1 MRGID
6 ALQTARSRHCRM
18 SVDDL
23 KQCGTLGSH
32 VTRSQSPVRAD
43 LPLELKRKLFG
54 NGGTE
59 IGRHRGTGLQVGI
72 SRDRRRSFV
81 EEHLHRVWCSPRQ
94 VEGLDERKC
103 RKDLAR

>member
-6 ALQTARSRHCRM
+6 ALQTARSRHCRI

-43 LPLELKRKLFG
+43 LPLELKRELLG
-54 NGGTE
+54 DGGTE
-59 IGRHRGTGLQVGI
+59 IGRHIGTSLQV
-72 SRDRRRSFV
+72 RVAAERRRGFV
-81 EEHLHRVWCSPRQ
+81 AEHFERVRCSPRQ
-94 VEGLDERKC
+94 IERLDERK
-103 RKDLAR
+103 RYEGLTR